1 MIADRTGWR
10 GSRRAS
16 FSALLRARYRLA
28 ASALRVARGTGL
40 AGRPRP
46 LRGGAFVSSSPT
58 RFIAGRMAGPVPLT
72 DPFARLL
79 IVWRL
84 CRFRGL
90 LSVTHHIS

>member
-1 MIADRTGWR
+1 MERSGWR

-16 FSALLRARYRLA
+16 FSSLLRARYRRA
-28 ASALRVARGTGL
+28 ASALRMVRGTRL
-40 AGRPRP
+40 AGRPR
-46 LRGGAFVSSSPT
+46 LRLVSSPT

-84 CRFRGL
+84 CRFCGL